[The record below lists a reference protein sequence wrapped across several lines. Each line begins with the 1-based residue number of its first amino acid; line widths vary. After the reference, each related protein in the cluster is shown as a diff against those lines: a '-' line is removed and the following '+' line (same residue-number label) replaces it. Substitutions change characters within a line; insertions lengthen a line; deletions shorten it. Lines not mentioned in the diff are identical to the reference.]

1 MTIATL
7 LGAPVSRP
15 AFAGMAET
23 VVAVLGTLDISAM
36 CKLRLSPSNS
46 RNNERQIYRIPVL

>member
-15 AFAGMAET
+15 AFAGIAGT
-23 VVAVLGTLDISAM
+23 VVAILRTFDIEVQLIQKY
-36 CKLRLSPSNS
+36 KL
-46 RNNERQIYRIPVL
+46 